1 MMFVITD
8 WYFNSGKMESD
19 DSPLIKWTINE
30 CDEFIATRIN
40 ELYNERPSYA
50 VSPRTDRFLENY
62 IDICD
67 VQKSPPRSLSPC
79 SPRTKDFLNDYI
91 DESDLLKND
100 WSPNSDFRPISP
112 PTYEDVF
119 GTTLNYVTT
128 NFSSNFRPLLPPAY
142 NDVFGT
148 CHSDFRPDYSDTR
161 LNGK

>member
-1 MMFVITD
+1 MFVITD

-50 VSPRTDRFLENY
+50 ASPRTDRFLENY

-79 SPRTKDFLNDYI
+79 SPRTKDFLSDYI
-91 DESDLLKND
+91 EESDLLKND
-100 WSPNSDFRPISP
+100 WSPKTPRPISP

-128 NFSSNFRPLLPPAY
+128 NFSSNFRPLFPPA
-142 NDVFGT
+142 
-148 CHSDFRPDYSDTR
+148 SDFRPDYSDTR

>member
-40 ELYNERPSYA
+40 KLYNERPSYA
-50 VSPRTDRFLENY
+50 VSPKTDRFLENY

-79 SPRTKDFLNDYI
+79 SPRTKDFLSDYI

-100 WSPNSDFRPISP
+100 WSPKTPRPISP

-128 NFSSNFRPLLPPAY
+128 NFSSNFRPLFPPA
-142 NDVFGT
+142 
-148 CHSDFRPDYSDTR
+148 SDFRPDYSDTR

>member
-1 MMFVITD
+1 MFVITD
-8 WYFNSGKMESD
+8 CYFNSGKMESD

-79 SPRTKDFLNDYI
+79 SPRTKDFLNAYI
-91 DESDLLKND
+91 DESDLVKND
-100 WSPNSDFRPISP
+100 RSPNSDFRPISP
-112 PTYEDVF
+112 PNYEDVF

>member
-1 MMFVITD
+1 MFVITD

-40 ELYNERPSYA
+40 ELYNERPYYA

-100 WSPNSDFRPISP
+100 WSPKTPRPISP

-128 NFSSNFRPLLPPAY
+128 NFSSNFRPLFPPA
-142 NDVFGT
+142 
-148 CHSDFRPDYSDTR
+148 SDFRPDYSDTR

>member
-1 MMFVITD
+1 MFVITD

-79 SPRTKDFLNDYI
+79 SPRTKDFLSDYI

-100 WSPNSDFRPISP
+100 WSPKTPRPISP

-128 NFSSNFRPLLPPAY
+128 NFSSNFRPLFPPA
-142 NDVFGT
+142 
-148 CHSDFRPDYSDTR
+148 SDFRPDYSDTR

>member
-1 MMFVITD
+1 MFVITD

-50 VSPRTDRFLENY
+50 ASPRTDRFLENY

-79 SPRTKDFLNDYI
+79 SPRTKDFLSDYI

-100 WSPNSDFRPISP
+100 WSPKTPRPISP

-128 NFSSNFRPLLPPAY
+128 NFSSNFRPLFSPA
-142 NDVFGT
+142 
-148 CHSDFRPDYSDTR
+148 SDFRPDYSDTR

>member
-1 MMFVITD
+1 MFVITD

-30 CDEFIATRIN
+30 CEEFIATRIN

-50 VSPRTDRFLENY
+50 ASPRTDRFLENY

-79 SPRTKDFLNDYI
+79 SPRTKDFLSDYI

-100 WSPNSDFRPISP
+100 WSPKTPRPISP

-128 NFSSNFRPLLPPAY
+128 NFSSNFRPLFPPA
-142 NDVFGT
+142 
-148 CHSDFRPDYSDTR
+148 SDFRPDYSDTR

>member
-1 MMFVITD
+1 
-8 WYFNSGKMESD
+8 MESD
-19 DSPLIKWTINE
+19 DPLIEWSLHNT
-30 CDEFIATRIN
+30 DEFIATRIA
-40 ELYNERPSYA
+40 ELHTESHSHA
-50 VSPRTDRFLENY
+50 VSPRTERFLENY
-62 IDICD
+62 VDISD
-67 VQKSPPRSLSPC
+67 VIKSPPTTLSPL
-79 SPRTKDFLNDYI
+79 SQRTKDFLNDYI
-91 DESDLLKND
+91 DESDLVKND